1 MSAYTT
7 IHICREKAIAKL
19 TVAILVASNK
29 ELEQLLDN
37 IGHKTL
43 NNYLVHDYW
52 EDEEN
57 N

>member
-19 TVAILVASNK
+19 TIAILIASNE
-29 ELEQLLDN
+29 ELEQLLN
-37 IGHKTL
+37 KMGQETL